1 MVRHTKI
8 PQITFQKHT
17 HTHKTNYLLVQILC
31 LIDPLPT
38 PPLNPHPENVAT
50 DGILGLRTVPWSNL
64 SFAADVGL
72 VLLSVSNTCHSKKR
86 FLGFHK
92 HIWCVGWLVGRSC
105 REEPNFLTFSKI
117 LWSFCFFVLFLEVL
131 WRNHQ
136 LMLTFCEMIHPTL
149 VSAQKHLS
157 LMLEEHYL
165 DPVDQHRDQFILSC
179 RHTNWIVWMDPFVQ
193 PVCKFTKLI
202 ELVKSPRYDDLD
214 QTRVHESIGKCTL
227 TAYVNKGVCWPCHLH

>member
-38 PPLNPHPENVAT
+38 PPHPHPHPENVAT

-72 VLLSVSNTCHSKKR
+72 VLLLVSNTCHSKKR

-92 HIWCVGWLVGRSC
+92 HI
-105 REEPNFLTFSKI
+105 
-117 LWSFCFFVLFLEVL
+117 
-131 WRNHQ
+131 
-136 LMLTFCEMIHPTL
+136 
-149 VSAQKHLS
+149 
-157 LMLEEHYL
+157 
-165 DPVDQHRDQFILSC
+165 
-179 RHTNWIVWMDPFVQ
+179 
-193 PVCKFTKLI
+193 
-202 ELVKSPRYDDLD
+202 
-214 QTRVHESIGKCTL
+214 
-227 TAYVNKGVCWPCHLH
+227 